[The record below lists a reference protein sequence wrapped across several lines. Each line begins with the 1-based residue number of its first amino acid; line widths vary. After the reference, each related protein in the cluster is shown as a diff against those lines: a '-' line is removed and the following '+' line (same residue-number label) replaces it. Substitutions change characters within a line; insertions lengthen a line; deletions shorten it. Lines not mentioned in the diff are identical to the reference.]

1 MILTMVF
8 GIIGGL
14 GLFFF
19 GMHQLSEGLQRIAGH
34 KIHDILEALSK
45 NPLNGVLAGTIITSI
60 IQSSSATS
68 VILIGFANAGLLNL
82 NQSMSIIF
90 GANIGTTITSQIVS
104 LRLEDYVLPIIGIG
118 VIFYLFT
125 KKKIYQNIGYIMLGF
140 GLLFLGISIMS
151 QFLEPLKNY
160 PYIID
165 LLVKVGEYPLLG
177 ILLSALLTGIIQSS
191 SATMAIIIS
200 LSLQGLIDL
209 NAAVPLILGANI
221 GTCVTALIAGIGS
234 SLTGKRIAVGHILC
248 KIAGV
253 VLFYFFLKQ
262 FTVLSSL
269 TSNALPRQIAN
280 AHTIFNLLETFILL
294 PFIPQITK
302 FLNKIVPGEDHV
314 IKKGNLYLE
323 RRFINAPSIAM
334 GQVAKELVR
343 MGDIASVMLKNT
355 LEALVDNNERMVE
368 DIYLKEDI
376 LNTIHREITN
386 YLVQVSQKSLSP
398 YQSQRLAHLMNIS
411 GHIERVG
418 DHIENITDLADTK
431 INEKLPFSPKAVKDL
446 SYIFSKVETSFK
458 YAMRAL
464 KKNDADIAA
473 IVTKREDEIDRI
485 EAQLRDEH
493 IDRLTKRI
501 CNTESGIIYIDILSN
516 LERIADHANNIS
528 RMILDEQVA
537 NRKPLNQNKM

>member
-1 MILTMVF
+1 
-8 GIIGGL
+8 
-14 GLFFF
+14 
-19 GMHQLSEGLQRIAGH
+19 
-34 KIHDILEALSK
+34 
-45 NPLNGVLAGTIITSI
+45 
-60 IQSSSATS
+60 
-68 VILIGFANAGLLNL
+68 
-82 NQSMSIIF
+82 
-90 GANIGTTITSQIVS
+90 
-104 LRLEDYVLPIIGIG
+104 
-118 VIFYLFT
+118 
-125 KKKIYQNIGYIMLGF
+125 
-140 GLLFLGISIMS
+140 
-151 QFLEPLKNY
+151 
-160 PYIID
+160 
-165 LLVKVGEYPLLG
+165 
-177 ILLSALLTGIIQSS
+177 
-191 SATMAIIIS
+191 
-200 LSLQGLIDL
+200 
-209 NAAVPLILGANI
+209 
-221 GTCVTALIAGIGS
+221 
-234 SLTGKRIAVGHILC
+234 
-248 KIAGV
+248 
-253 VLFYFFLKQ
+253 
-262 FTVLSSL
+262 
-269 TSNALPRQIAN
+269 
-280 AHTIFNLLETFILL
+280 
-294 PFIPQITK
+294 
-302 FLNKIVPGEDHV
+302 
-314 IKKGNLYLE
+314 
-323 RRFINAPSIAM
+323 M

-464 KKNDADIAA
+464 KMIDADIAA

-493 IDRLTKRI
+493 IDRLTKGI

>member
-1 MILTMVF
+1 
-8 GIIGGL
+8 
-14 GLFFF
+14 
-19 GMHQLSEGLQRIAGH
+19 
-34 KIHDILEALSK
+34 
-45 NPLNGVLAGTIITSI
+45 
-60 IQSSSATS
+60 
-68 VILIGFANAGLLNL
+68 
-82 NQSMSIIF
+82 
-90 GANIGTTITSQIVS
+90 
-104 LRLEDYVLPIIGIG
+104 
-118 VIFYLFT
+118 
-125 KKKIYQNIGYIMLGF
+125 
-140 GLLFLGISIMS
+140 
-151 QFLEPLKNY
+151 
-160 PYIID
+160 
-165 LLVKVGEYPLLG
+165 
-177 ILLSALLTGIIQSS
+177 
-191 SATMAIIIS
+191 MAIIIS

-493 IDRLTKRI
+493 IDRLTKGI

>member
-1 MILTMVF
+1 MVF

-104 LRLEDYVLPIIGIG
+104 LRLEDYVLPIVGIG

-493 IDRLTKRI
+493 IDRLTKGI

>member
-104 LRLEDYVLPIIGIG
+104 LRLEDYVLPIVGIG

-493 IDRLTKRI
+493 IDRLTKGI